1 VQSDVQG
8 CDFRISDG
16 LRVVGGKF
24 IVAGMAGTKGWA
36 LVLGASSGFG
46 GATAVELARGGWN
59 IAGVHLDRRSTI
71 ENAEQV
77 KADVRTAGAEALFFN
92 VNAAAEDKR
101 AEVLDALA
109 EVAAPGSVRVLLH
122 SLAFGSM
129 LPLVGDETKGSIR
142 QKQIEMTLDVMAS
155 SLVYWSQELVWRGLM
170 GEGGRIFAMSSAGS
184 TRAQSGYGVIS
195 AAKAALEAFIRQLA
209 LELGPRGI
217 TANTIRAGVTETAAF
232 HKIPGSDGIAA
243 KARAQNPTGRL
254 TTPGEVASAIAL
266 LTEPG
271 ASWISGNV
279 IGVDGGE
286 DIAG

>member
-1 VQSDVQG
+1 M
-8 CDFRISDG
+8 RAAPAA
-16 LRVVGGKF
+16 F
-24 IVAGMAGTKGWA
+24 IVAPMAESKGWA
-36 LVLGASSGFG
+36 LILGASSGFG

-71 ENAEQV
+71 EQAEQV
-77 KADVRTAGAEALFFN
+77 KADVEAAGSQALFFN

-109 EVAAPGSVRVLLH
+109 EAAEPGSVRVLLH

-129 LPLVGDETKGSIR
+129 LPLVGDDPKASIR
-142 QKQIEMTLDVMAS
+142 QKQVEMTLDVMAS
-155 SLVYWSQELVWRGLM
+155 SLVYWSQELVWRRLM
-170 GEGGRIFAMSSAGS
+170 GSGGRIFAMSSAGS
-184 TRAQSGYGVIS
+184 TRAQAGYGVIS

-209 LELGPRGI
+209 LELGPKGI
-217 TANTIRAGVTETAAF
+217 TANTIRAGVTETAAL
-232 HKIPGSDGIAA
+232 HKIPGWEGIVR
-243 KARAQNPTGRL
+243 KATAQNPTGRL
-254 TTPGEVASAIAL
+254 TTVGEVASAIAL
-266 LTEPG
+266 LAEPG